1 MCRARDDA
9 SGLGGSARIAA
20 QLIVAKRDHAMTEI
34 YCELTHRA
42 AAVPAAPAEQQRA
55 ALAYHL
61 EHIRRRIGEV
71 LGDGIDIGVARPS
84 PPLSIPIS
92 IRVELFF
99 KESSL
104 RNDLS
109 RLIEAEAEAAGLAVY
124 VDLNTKVLQ
133 KRLDVVAF
141 EADPRAAIA
150 AVREALPRVPVSFEA
165 AGNDRLGMKRYAVI
179 AHNIGRIADFD
190 DRETMDEVDG
200 VLAQRLP
207 AMGGYRRCGKS

>member
-1 MCRARDDA
+1 
-9 SGLGGSARIAA
+9 
-20 QLIVAKRDHAMTEI
+20 MTEI
-34 YCELTHRA
+34 YCEFTHQA
-42 AAVPAAPAEQQRA
+42 TATLEAPAEQQRA
-55 ALAYHL
+55 VLAYHV
-61 EHIRRRIGEV
+61 EHIRRRIAEV

-84 PPLSIPIS
+84 PPLSIPIAT
-92 IRVELFF
+92 RMELFF
-99 KESSL
+99 EESSL

-109 RLIEAEAEAAGLAVY
+109 RLIEAEAEASGLAVH

-150 AVREALPRVPVSFEA
+150 AVREALPRVPLSFNA

-179 AHNIGRIADFD
+179 AHNVGRIADFD
-190 DRETMDEVDG
+190 DREAMDAVDG